1 MYNKK
6 RIAGQNGDPLQKEDF
21 MDFSQMK
28 LLAASRTTP
37 APSGGNQVVSEVKDA
52 VGVAKDLASSF
63 REQLPVLLFHLVMAV
78 VVILAGILIV
88 RLGKMIISRLIRRR
102 SKKKG
107 ISTRT
112 DTIRSIVSSLFGYV
126 MYFLIVAIVLSIFG
140 VDLGSILAAAGVVGI
155 AIGFGAQTLVKDI
168 ISGLF
173 IWGEGNLAV
182 GDLVSIN
189 DLTGT
194 VESISI
200 RTTVMRNYNG
210 NLYTIPNGD
219 IRTVT
224 NMSRGFR
231 RAIVQVP
238 CPYEENQERIV
249 EMLRDEMKTA
259 AAEIEGLKDIPDV
272 MSIVSFEKH
281 AVMVQVAVACPIGEH
296 WRVERDLRSRIKARF
311 DREGI
316 MMPHFVLPDSENK

>member
-1 MYNKK
+1 M
-6 RIAGQNGDPLQKEDF
+6 E
-21 MDFSQMK
+21 FSQMRMI
-28 LLAASRTTP
+28 AATRTTP
-37 APSGGNQVVSEVKDA
+37 VPGGGSQVVSEVKDA
-52 VGVAKDLASSF
+52 VSMAKDMASSF
-63 REQLPVLLFHLVMAV
+63 REQLPVLLFHLAMAV
-78 VVILAGILIV
+78 AVILLGILLV
-88 RLGKMIISRLIRRR
+88 RLGRLFIDRLIRRR
-102 SKKKG
+102 SRKKG
-107 ISTRT
+107 IIQRT
-112 DTIRSIVSSLFGYV
+112 DTVRSILSSVFGYV
-126 MYFLIVAIVLSIFG
+126 MYFLIAAIVLAIFG

-200 RTTVMRNYNG
+200 RTTVMRNFNG

-249 EMLRDEMKTA
+249 EMLRDEMKKA
-259 AAEIEGLKDIPDV
+259 ATEIEGLKDVPDV
-272 MSIVSFEKH
+272 MSIVAFDRH
-281 AVMVQVAVACPIGEH
+281 AVMAQVAVICPIGEH
-296 WRVERDLRSRIKARF
+296 WRVERDIRSRIKARF

-316 MMPHFVLPDSENK
+316 MMPHYVIPESESK

>member
-1 MYNKK
+1 
-6 RIAGQNGDPLQKEDF
+6 
-21 MDFSQMK
+21 MDFSQMRMI
-28 LLAASRTTP
+28 AATRTTP
-37 APSGGNQVVSEVKDA
+37 APSGSNQVVSEVKDA
-52 VGVAKDLASSF
+52 VSVAKDMASSF
-63 REQLPVLLFHLVMAV
+63 REQLPVLLFHLAMAA
-78 VVILAGILIV
+78 VVILLGILLV
-88 RLGKMIISRLIRRR
+88 RLGRFFIARVIRRR
-102 SKKKG
+102 SRKKG
-107 ISTRT
+107 IAQRT
-112 DTIRSIVSSLFGYV
+112 DTVRSILSSVFGYV
-126 MYFLIVAIVLSIFG
+126 MYFLIAAIVLAIFG

-200 RTTVMRNYNG
+200 RTTVMRNFNG

-249 EMLRDEMKTA
+249 EMLREEMKKA
-259 AAEIEGLKDIPDV
+259 ATEIEGLKDVPDV
-272 MSIVSFEKH
+272 MSIVAFDKH
-281 AVMVQVAVACPIGEH
+281 AVMVHVAVICPIGEH

-316 MMPHFVLPDSENK
+316 MMPHFVLPESEDQK

>member
-1 MYNKK
+1 
-6 RIAGQNGDPLQKEDF
+6 
-21 MDFSQMK
+21 MDFSQMRII
-28 LLAASRTTP
+28 AATRTTP
-37 APSGGNQVVSEVKDA
+37 APSGSNQVVSEVKDA
-52 VGVAKDLASSF
+52 VSVAKDMASSF
-63 REQLPVLLFHLVMAV
+63 REQLPVLLFHLAMAV
-78 VVILAGILIV
+78 AVILLGILLV
-88 RLGKMIISRLIRRR
+88 RLGRFIITRVIRRR
-102 SKKKG
+102 SRKKG
-107 ISTRT
+107 IVQRT
-112 DTIRSIVSSLFGYV
+112 DTVRSILSSVFGYV
-126 MYFLIVAIVLSIFG
+126 MYFLIAAIVLAIFG

-200 RTTVMRNYNG
+200 RTTVMRNFNG

-249 EMLRDEMKTA
+249 MA
-259 AAEIEGLKDIPDV
+259 
-272 MSIVSFEKH
+272 
-281 AVMVQVAVACPIGEH
+281 QVAVICPIGEH
-296 WRVERDLRSRIKARF
+296 WRVERDIRSRIKARF

-316 MMPHFVLPDSENK
+316 MMPHYVIPESESK